1 MSVELYFLINL
12 LADFSLLCAAA
23 GVLGCLRLRR
33 VAPAAVVA
41 AAYGTLARAV
51 PGLNG
56 PPVQCIL
63 LIPLSMLVTRQSD
76 PRTIVA
82 FALSLGFAAIVTGTC
97 AAYSRHTALAVI
109 AVPRVYALAN
119 RLRRRCLA
127 ETPARV
133 EIVNRGRRSVLRA
146 CIDTGNRLTE
156 PLSGQPVLVASAHLL
171 RDVLPERGFRQVAFG
186 SVGGAG
192 TLRCFRP
199 DDIYIDARGRRRRAP
214 ESWVAVFPEHL
225 PGPAQALAPAEY
237 MLY

>member
-12 LADFSLLCAAA
+12 LADLSLLSAAA
-23 GVLGCLRLRR
+23 GVLGCLRLKR
-33 VAPAAVVA
+33 VAPAAALA
-41 AAYGTLARAV
+41 AAFGTLARAL
-51 PGLNG
+51 PGLSG

-76 PRTIVA
+76 PRTVAA
-82 FALSLGFAAIVTGTC
+82 FALSLGFAAMVTGTC

-109 AVPRVYALAN
+109 AIPRVYALAN
-119 RLRRRCLA
+119 RLRRRCLT
-127 ETPARV
+127 ETPARI
-133 EIVNRGRRSVLRA
+133 EIVNRGRKSVLRA

-171 RDVLPERGFRQVAFG
+171 HDVLPDGGYRQVAYG

-199 DDIYIDARGRRRRAP
+199 DDIFIDARGRRRRAP
-214 ESWVAVFPEHL
+214 ESWVAVFPERL

-237 MLY
+237 LLY

>member
-12 LADFSLLCAAA
+12 LADFSLLAAAA
-23 GVLGCLRLRR
+23 GVLGCLRLKR
-33 VAPAAVVA
+33 VAPAAALA
-41 AAYGTLARAV
+41 AAFGTLARAV
-51 PGLNG
+51 PGLSG

-63 LIPLSMLVTRQSD
+63 LIPLSMLVTRRAD
-76 PRTIVA
+76 PRALCA
-82 FALSLGFAAIVTGTC
+82 FALSLAFAAIVTGTC

-109 AVPRVYALAN
+109 AAPRVYALAN
-119 RLRRRCLA
+119 RLRRRCLT
-127 ETPARV
+127 ETPARI
-133 EIVNRGRRSVLRA
+133 EIVNRGRTSVLCA

-171 RDVLPERGFRQVAFG
+171 KDVLPDRGFRQVAYG

-199 DDIYIDARGRRRRAP
+199 DDIFIDAQCRRQRAP
-214 ESWVAVFPEHL
+214 DSWVAVYPARL

-237 MLY
+237 LLH